1 MSTFINDG
9 NLFLFLDFCI
19 VDDLVEKSQE
29 NQEQHLWK
37 VDFVNSKTLTKE
49 RNSVL
54 GKTFYLD
61 TNPVLLRKIPGNY
74 DSYGMS
80 LNYISELIIS
90 NRNSLVRKPDEF
102 KAHGKFL
109 LCRKHEN
116 PHVREKPF
124 EHDRNG
130 KAISQNE
137 DLFQHQD
144 IQTLKQFFE
153 YSERGKAF
161 HEEAVFV
168 TQKRVCSW
176 EKPREYNEHVKAFSD
191 RPMFVVHQQTHTR
204 ENHYEFKDCGRRCV
218 GEMPT
223 LNKHHRVIMEK
234 KYCEC
239 NESENSFVKKAFLTH
254 T

>member
-1 MSTFINDG
+1 VMLETYSH
-9 NLFLFLDFCI
+9 LVSVDFCI
-19 VDDLVEKSQE
+19 VDDLMEKSQE
-29 NQEQHLWK
+29 NQDQHLWK

-102 KAHGKFL
+102 NAPGKFL

-116 PHVREKPF
+116 PHAREKPF
-124 EHDRNG
+124 ECDRNR

-144 IQTLKQFFE
+144 IQTQKQCFE
-153 YSERGKAF
+153 YNECGKAF
-161 HEEAVFV
+161 HEEAAFI
-168 TQKRVCSW
+168 TQKRACSW
-176 EKPREYNEHVKAFSD
+176 EKP
-191 RPMFVVHQQTHTR
+191 
-204 ENHYEFKDCGRRCV
+204 C
-218 GEMPT
+218 
-223 LNKHHRVIMEK
+223 
-234 KYCEC
+234 
-239 NESENSFVKKAFLTH
+239 
-254 T
+254 

>member
-1 MSTFINDG
+1 MLETYSHLVSVGCCVTKPEVIFKLEQG
-9 NLFLFLDFCI
+9 EEPWVVEEESPRQSHADFCI
-19 VDDLVEKSQE
+19 VDDLMEKSQE
-29 NQEQHLWK
+29 NQDQHLWK

-102 KAHGKFL
+102 NAPGKFL

-116 PHVREKPF
+116 PHAREKPF
-124 EHDRNG
+124 ECDRNR

-144 IQTLKQFFE
+144 IQTQKQCFE
-153 YSERGKAF
+153 YNECGKAF
-161 HEEAVFV
+161 HEEAAFI
-168 TQKRVCSW
+168 TQKRACSW
-176 EKPREYNEHVKAFSD
+176 EKP
-191 RPMFVVHQQTHTR
+191 
-204 ENHYEFKDCGRRCV
+204 C
-218 GEMPT
+218 
-223 LNKHHRVIMEK
+223 
-234 KYCEC
+234 
-239 NESENSFVKKAFLTH
+239 
-254 T
+254 